1 MCNIPKAAA
10 LTLPLVL
17 LVLGALL
24 AVAAALVRAQQHSDR
39 AWIVMAASSQKP
51 AAESP
56 PEQPRQLSPEEKMQ
70 RRFPQPARAGDLI
83 GLPLLDD
90 YDRTI
95 GHIKHV
101 VRTQTGKLQLI
112 VTYGG
117 FLGWRQRLIAVPI
130 EVVAIAGRQLAA
142 LDMARAEFDAAPA
155 WNEAL
160 TTPVAPDDVIR
171 VALYKR

>member
-1 MCNIPKAAA
+1 MSRGAKTAA
-10 LTLPLVL
+10 LA
-17 LVLGALL
+17 ALL
-24 AVAAALVRAQQHSDR
+24 AVVAGPVLAQQPPTQG
-39 AWIVMAASSQKP
+39 WIVVAASTQKP
-51 AAESP
+51 AGENASSET
-56 PEQPRQLSPEEKMQ
+56 QQLSPEEKMQ
-70 RRFPQPARAGDLI
+70 RRYPQPARAGDLI

-90 YDRTI
+90 DDRTL

-101 VRTQTGKLQLI
+101 VKTQAGKLQLI

-142 LDMARAEFDAAPA
+142 LDMTRAEFDGAPA
-155 WNEAL
+155 WNNAQ

-171 VALYKR
+171 VALYRR

>member
-1 MCNIPKAAA
+1 MSKRATVTA
-10 LTLPLVL
+10 LTVL
-17 LVLGALL
+17 LG
-24 AVAAALVRAQQHSDR
+24 VAAGPVLAQQPDVGR
-39 AWIVMAASSQKP
+39 IVIAASSDKP
-51 AAESP
+51 AGESATK
-56 PEQPRQLSPEEKMQ
+56 EQQLSPEEKMQ
-70 RRFPQPARAGDLI
+70 KRFPQPKRAGDLI
-83 GLPLLDD
+83 GLPVLDD

-95 GHIKHV
+95 GHIRHV
-101 VRTQTGKLQLI
+101 VRTQAGKLQLI

-155 WNEAL
+155 WSASQ

-171 VALYKR
+171 IALYKR

>member
-1 MCNIPKAAA
+1 MCRTAKAAA
-10 LTLPLVL
+10 VTFL
-17 LVLGALL
+17 LG
-24 AVAAALVRAQQHSDR
+24 AVAAPVMAQAPDR
-39 AWIVMAASSQKP
+39 ESIIIAASSQKSVGGVTSN
-51 AAESP
+51 ET
-56 PEQPRQLSPEEKMQ
+56 RQLLPEERMQ
-70 RRFPQPARAGDLI
+70 RRYPQPTRAGDLI

-90 YDRTI
+90 DDRTI

-101 VRTQTGKLQLI
+101 VRTQAGKLQLI

-142 LDMARAEFDAAPA
+142 LDMTTAEFAAAPA

-160 TTPVAPDDVIR
+160 TTPVAPDEVIR
-171 VALYKR
+171 VALYRR

>member
-1 MCNIPKAAA
+1 
-10 LTLPLVL
+10 
-17 LVLGALL
+17 
-24 AVAAALVRAQQHSDR
+24 
-39 AWIVMAASSQKP
+39 
-51 AAESP
+51 
-56 PEQPRQLSPEEKMQ
+56 LSPEEKFK
-70 RRFPQPARAGDLI
+70 RRFPQPVRAGDLI

-101 VRTQTGKLQLI
+101 VRTQAGKLQLI
-112 VTYGG
+112 LSHGG

-142 LDMARAEFDAAPA
+142 LYMTTAEFGAAPK

-160 TTPVAPDDVIR
+160 TTSVAPNDVIR